1 MQISF
6 FLIALQIAAV
16 RSFYLPNNNILT
28 SSAIGRTRRNA
39 GPSDFLSGLFKDS
52 KKVTAERS
60 AKAALLKKNLVDI
73 TKGTSNGMKAN
84 AEVRSE
90 VAEIVNNLEKLND
103 VKTISSSPVM
113 NGNWKLLYT
122 TNSGSSAGKL
132 GPFIGRV
139 DQDINVSGS
148 KYINYVRL
156 GGIVQGALSATWD
169 NLSPKLWKVK
179 FIDIE
184 ISIFG
189 IPIQK
194 KSLLGSEGTWR
205 MTYLDDS
212 IRILYALGGKNSLT
226 ENIYILARDKF

>member
-1 MQISF
+1 MQLSF
-6 FLIALQIAAV
+6 FLISLQIAAV
-16 RSFYLPNNNILT
+16 RSFYLQNSNLLT
-28 SSAIGRTRRNA
+28 RSAIGRTQRNA
-39 GPSDFLSGLFKDS
+39 GPFDSLSGLFKDS
-52 KKVTAERS
+52 KKVIAERA
-60 AKAALLKKNLVDI
+60 AKATLLKTNLLTI
-73 TKGTSNGMKAN
+73 TKGTSNGMKAD

-90 VAEIVNNLEKLND
+90 VAKIVNDLEKLND

-122 TNSGSSAGKL
+122 TNSGSSAGRL

-139 DQDINVSGS
+139 DQDIDVSGS

-156 GGIVQGALSATWD
+156 GSIVQGALSATWD

-194 KSLLGSEGTWR
+194 KSLEGSEGTWR

-212 IRILYALGGKNSLT
+212 IRILYALGGKNSVT
-226 ENIYILARDKF
+226 ENIYILVRDKF